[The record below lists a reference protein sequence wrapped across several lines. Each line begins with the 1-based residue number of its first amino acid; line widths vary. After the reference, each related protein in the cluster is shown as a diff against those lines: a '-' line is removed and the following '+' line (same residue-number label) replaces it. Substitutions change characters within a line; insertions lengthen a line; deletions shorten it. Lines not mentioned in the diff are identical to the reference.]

1 MTLLNSN
8 FEEWHAQNADKPYT
22 DFPFSIKKMSASG
35 CLFDFNKL
43 NDVSKNVISKMSA
56 DEVYDRVLAY
66 SEEFDPDFA
75 KVLVA
80 HPEKAKKTLAIGR
93 GGKKPRKD
101 FGLWSEVK
109 GYMGFIFD
117 ECFKVEDSYPDS
129 FAAEDIKTA
138 LAKFI
143 ETYDHN
149 ADANQW
155 FDNVKAMA
163 VELGYAADMKQY
175 KQSPESFKGSV
186 ADICMFIRVAVTGKL
201 NAPDLH
207 SVMQIL
213 GKDRVTERI
222 EKMINSL

>member
-1 MTLLNSN
+1 M
-8 FEEWHAQNADKPYT
+8 
-22 DFPFSIKKMSASG
+22 
-35 CLFDFNKL
+35 C
-43 NDVSKNVISKMSA
+43 
-56 DEVYDRVLAY
+56 
-66 SEEFDPDFA
+66 
-75 KVLVA
+75 
-80 HPEKAKKTLAIGR
+80 KTRIGQ
-93 GGKKPRKD
+93 
-101 FGLWSEVK
+101 
-109 GYMGFIFD
+109 
-117 ECFKVEDSYPDS
+117 
-129 FAAEDIKTA
+129 
-138 LAKFI
+138 FI